1 MPIGRQLKRNL
12 ENSFEYKK
20 KQIEFENNLYR
31 FQKNLHTKRDYILTQ
46 NAMENMIKSKEDL

>member
-12 ENSFEYKK
+12 ENSSVYKK

-31 FQKNLHTKRDYILTQ
+31 FQKNHRTKRDYILTQ
-46 NAMENMIKSKEDL
+46 DALESMIKNKKD